1 MPDGSVFES
10 IENVLL
16 RIDEIKRRFGIRRT
30 DWAMERSTSF
40 QKTLEEKSAAAEDT
54 LKSNEGEA
62 DGNGPYADIIKAASE
77 QYRIPESLIRA
88 VIKQES
94 NFERAALSDKGAMGL
109 MQLMPE
115 TALELGVEDPYDVEK
130 NIFGGTRYLSEMIDL
145 YEGNLNRALA
155 AYNAG
160 PHRVGERIPD
170 IQETK
175 NFIDSVLQYYNTFS
189 KYTKGEV
196 E

>member
-1 MPDGSVFES
+1 MSDGSVFES

-30 DWAMERSTSF
+30 DWEVERSPSF
-40 QKTLEEKSAAAEDT
+40 QKTLEEKSATAEEPHT
-54 LKSNEGEA
+54 SNAGEPE
-62 DGNGPYADIIKAASE
+62 DQGPYADIIKTAS
-77 QYRIPESLIRA
+77 QLYRIPETLIQA

-94 NFERAALSDKGAMGL
+94 NFEHTALSEKGAMGL
-109 MQLMPE
+109 MQLMPD
-115 TALELGVEDPYDVEK
+115 TAHELGVEDPYDVEQ
-130 NIFGGTRYLSEMIDL
+130 NIFGGTHYLSDMIDL

-160 PHRVGERIPD
+160 PYRVRERIPD

-175 NFIDSVLQYYNTFS
+175 NFIDSVLQHYNAFS
-189 KYTKGEV
+189 KYSKGEV